1 MECQQQR
8 QQQQQQ
14 QQQHQQRKQHR
25 QQRRR
30 RQQQQQQQQQRVIS
44 RELAPFVHHYKC
56 SFNFSAV
63 PHIRQHI
70 IDLLSSSIVHKRRHE
85 ANESY
90 AVVTLPSVSNC
101 TFTIFHSGFM
111 NVTALRKHS
120 VALETGETLR
130 KALGLTGPAPPCQI
144 DNMTASGQLCI
155 RSNEYL
161 YLDKLCERA
170 KRNSYKASVEFIR
183 FNVEHF
189 PGCQIRTCSWG
200 TINCFSSGKWVGV
213 GVKSFEN
220 LANLRH
226 LICHLVNHSDCISDS
241 TSIDRK
247 D

>member
-1 MECQQQR
+1 MECQQQW

-14 QQQHQQRKQHR
+14 QQQRQQRQQRKQHL
-25 QQRRR
+25 QQRR
-30 RQQQQQQQQQRVIS
+30 QQRVIS
-44 RELAPFVHHYKC
+44 RELAPFVHQYKC
-56 SFNFSAV
+56 SFNISAV
-63 PHIRQHI
+63 PDIRQHI
-70 IDLLSSSIVHKRRHE
+70 MDLLSCSIVHKRRHE

-90 AVVTLPSVSNC
+90 AIVTLPSVSNC
-101 TFTIFHSGFM
+101 TFTIFHSGFV

-130 KALGLTGPAPPCQI
+130 KALGLTGPAPPSQI

-155 RSNEYL
+155 CSNEYL
-161 YLDKLCERA
+161 DLDKLCECA
-170 KRNSYKASVEFIR
+170 KRNSYKAYVEFVR
-183 FNVEHF
+183 FNVERF

-226 LICHLVNHSDCISDS
+226 LICHIVNHSGCISDS
-241 TSIDRK
+241 TFSDRK